1 MKIEKNKLVKVF
13 WKSPRFSNKLKIN
26 GTKGIILDSIKV
38 VECERGISNF
48 PYYISVEDNGD
59 ILITPIG
66 THGVYFVTAER
77 AINADVLEI
86 KAEDYIQD
94 YATMNGSLKQLEVV
108 ITVDLKHYVAHTEL
122 MLNRRISI

>member
-26 GTKGIILDSIKV
+26 GTKGIILDSIEV

-48 PYYISVEDNGD
+48 THYISVEDNGD
-59 ILITPIG
+59 ILITPIDTQG
-66 THGVYFVTAER
+66 IYFVTAER

-86 KAEDYIQD
+86 KAEDYIQH
-94 YATMNGSLKQLEVV
+94 YATMGGTYEFVLKDK
-108 ITVDLKHYVAHTEL
+108 INNNSDDLLKGF
-122 MLNRRISI
+122 

>member
-26 GTKGIILDSIKV
+26 GTKGIILDSIEV
-38 VECERGISNF
+38 VECERGISKF

-66 THGVYFVTAER
+66 TQGIYFVTAER
-77 AINADVLEI
+77 IINADVLEI
-86 KAEDYIQD
+86 KPEDYMEH
-94 YATMNGSLKQLEVV
+94 YATMGGKYEF
-108 ITVDLKHYVAHTEL
+108 I
-122 MLNRRISI
+122 LNDSVEIK

>member
-1 MKIEKNKLVKVF
+1 MKIDKNKLVKVF

-48 PYYISVEDNGD
+48 PCYISVEDNGD

-66 THGVYFVTAER
+66 TQGVYFVTAER
-77 AINADVLEI
+77 VVNANVLEI
-86 KAEDYIQD
+86 KAEDYVQH
-94 YATMNGSLKQLEVV
+94 YSTMGWLFEFVLKDDVEV
-108 ITVDLKHYVAHTEL
+108 
-122 MLNRRISI
+122 

>member
-1 MKIEKNKLVKVF
+1 MRRKYEDRENKLVKVF

-94 YATMNGSLKQLEVV
+94 YATMNGTYEFVLKDK
-108 ITVDLKHYVAHTEL
+108 IDNNSDDFLKVF
-122 MLNRRISI
+122 